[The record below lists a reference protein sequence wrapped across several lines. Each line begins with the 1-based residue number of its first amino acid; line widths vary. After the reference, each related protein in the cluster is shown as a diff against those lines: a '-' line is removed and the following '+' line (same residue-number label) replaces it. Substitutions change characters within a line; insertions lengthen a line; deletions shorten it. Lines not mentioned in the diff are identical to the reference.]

1 MKNIVLLAGLTALMM
16 SSCEVKEKVS
26 SSNGEPFGM
35 NIACADFGSVFPGE
49 YNKDYTYP
57 TDSDLVY
64 WEKKGLKLV
73 RMPFKWERLQYKLDG
88 GLNKHDLEKM
98 KEFVVA
104 AQKRGIKVL
113 LDLHN
118 YCRRFEN
125 GDHRIIGT
133 YGITNQNYAG
143 FWKKIASEFKDY
155 DNIYGYGLMNEPHD
169 LPDSISWFKMAQLAI
184 DSIRMVDTKNTIV
197 VGGNSWSSAKR
208 WLTESDTLKFLKDPA
223 ENLMFEAHCY
233 FDKDGSGTY
242 KYSYEEEEGTPEKG
256 RQLVAPFVEWLSQ
269 NNLKGIVGEYGIPDD
284 DPRWEV
290 TLDNFLSYLSKNGVN
305 ATYWASGPW
314 WGEGAQMVI
323 PTYKGGKEYPQVKVL
338 EKYIMTEK

>member
-1 MKNIVLLAGLTALMM
+1 
-16 SSCEVKEKVS
+16 
-26 SSNGEPFGM
+26 
-35 NIACADFGSVFPGE
+35 
-49 YNKDYTYP
+49 
-57 TDSDLVY
+57 
-64 WEKKGLKLV
+64 
-73 RMPFKWERLQYKLDG
+73 
-88 GLNKHDLEKM
+88 
-98 KEFVVA
+98 
-104 AQKRGIKVL
+104 
-113 LDLHN
+113 
-118 YCRRFEN
+118 
-125 GDHRIIGT
+125 
-133 YGITNQNYAG
+133 
-143 FWKKIASEFKDY
+143 
-155 DNIYGYGLMNEPHD
+155 
-169 LPDSISWFKMAQLAI
+169 
-184 DSIRMVDTKNTIV
+184 
-197 VGGNSWSSAKR
+197 
-208 WLTESDTLKFLKDPA
+208 
-223 ENLMFEAHCY
+223 MFEAHCY